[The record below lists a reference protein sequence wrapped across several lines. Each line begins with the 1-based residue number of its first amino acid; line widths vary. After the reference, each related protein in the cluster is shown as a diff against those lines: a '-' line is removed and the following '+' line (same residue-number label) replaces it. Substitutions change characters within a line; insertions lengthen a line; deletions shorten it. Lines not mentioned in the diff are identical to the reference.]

1 MKWILIALYSM
12 CVPLA
17 NWMIGN
23 IGNCIPNGP
32 CVIPVLPNM
41 YAPSGVLIIGLA
53 LVLRDAV
60 QLVAGWKWGLAS
72 IFVGTVFSY
81 IFANHFL
88 VTASV
93 VSFALSEL
101 IDFFVY
107 TPLAK
112 KRLFLAL
119 VASGVIGAIVDSAA
133 FLFLAFGSID
143 YIDGQII
150 GKLYAVIAAS
160 LIILIFRSALQQK
173 ESE

>member
-1 MKWILIALYSM
+1 MKWILICLYAM
-12 CVPLA
+12 CVPVA

-23 IGNCIPNGP
+23 VGNCIPNGP
-32 CVIPVLPNM
+32 CVIPVLPNL

-72 IFVGTVFSY
+72 IVVGTFFSY
-81 IFANHFL
+81 IFANPFL

-119 VASGVIGAIVDSAA
+119 IASGAIGAIVDSAT

-143 YIDGQII
+143 YIGGQII
-150 GKLYAVIAAS
+150 GKLYAIIAAS
-160 LIILIFRSALQQK
+160 LVILIVRPAFQQK
-173 ESE
+173 ET